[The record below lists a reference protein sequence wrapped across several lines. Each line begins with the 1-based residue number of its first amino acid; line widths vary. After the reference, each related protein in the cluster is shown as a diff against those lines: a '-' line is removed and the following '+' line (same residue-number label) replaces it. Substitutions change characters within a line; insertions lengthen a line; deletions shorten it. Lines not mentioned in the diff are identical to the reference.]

1 MKKYEKEILINQLSN
16 EEKELKHLKGIYNKA
31 LQDINDNL
39 ATLLGRNDA
48 SMQHVI
54 YQVDYQKA
62 LKKQISGILDELNAK
77 QFKSISDYMAQ
88 CYENGFLGAMY
99 SIHKQ
104 GVPII
109 MPINQKKV
117 VEALK
122 TDSKISEG
130 LYKKLSVDTELLK
143 KRIANNLSR
152 GISSNMTYS
161 NIAKNIASDGKVGY
175 NNAARIARTEGGRID
190 NKSRYDAMVEAKA
203 NGADVLKSWNSTLD
217 GKTRPEHRKLDGEIR
232 ELEEKF
238 SNGLM
243 YPCDRAGKAADVIN
257 CRCVVMQETRW
268 ALDEDELQTLK
279 DRAAYFGLDKTKD
292 FEDFKKK
299 YLKAVANSAKSSKI
313 NKELSQAAKDLIDE
327 LETNKVEFRE
337 VQKLSKTLSTD
348 EIIEKLGGGDMTAG
362 SCSSLA
368 FCYAGNKNGLDV
380 VDFRGGNSQHSF
392 SLNKNIQTIIE
403 LPGVNGTVTKVKKEI
418 QGTMEVLKTLE
429 LNKEYYLGTGK
440 HAAIVRR
447 LETGYEY
454 LELQSS
460 IQNGWMP
467 FDGGRYGT
475 MADTLSKRFG
485 CRKTVDKSYGVVWER
500 SVFLAEVDSF
510 ADNTDFERLLGYI
523 NTAADK
529 QKKGASGSVK

>member
-16 EEKELKHLKGIYNKA
+16 EEKELKHLKGIYKKA
-31 LQDINDNL
+31 LQDINDNI
-39 ATLLGRNDA
+39 ATLLGRDDA

-88 CYENGFLGAMY
+88 CYESGFLGAMY
-99 SIHKQ
+99 SMHKQ

-109 MPINQKKV
+109 IPINQKKV

-130 LYKKLSVDTELLK
+130 LYKKLGIDTELLK
-143 KRIANNLSR
+143 RRISNNLSR

-161 NIAKNIASDGKVGY
+161 DIAKNIASDGKVGY

-190 NKSRYDAMVEAKA
+190 NKARFDAMIEAKA
-203 NGADVLKSWNSTLD
+203 KGADVLKSWNSTLD

-257 CRCVVMQETRW
+257 CRCLVMQETRW

-292 FEDFKKK
+292 FADFKQK
-299 YLKAVANSAKSSKI
+299 YLKAAEKNLASPTINSGIILTAQKTFSKKLETSTANEQHVMKMQMHSEYVDYAENEDLPVAFLYDVDKDIIEYNPKAP
-313 NKELSQAAKDLIDE
+313 NFELYDLNFAQAHELSHRIDILEYDSMASAEFKEAIKTCKAKV
-327 LETNKVEFRE
+327 LEN
-337 VQKLSKTLSTD
+337 TD
-348 EIIEKLGGGDMTAG
+348 EIQAWFEKGGKYQNSFALSDIISAL
-362 SCSSLA
+362 S
-368 FCYAGNKNGLDV
+368 GNEITVPVGHSDEYWEKEENVVREIFANISAIDVLD
-380 VDFRGGNSQHSF
+380 
-392 SLNKNIQTIIE
+392 
-403 LPGVNGTVTKVKKEI
+403 TKEKE
-418 QGTMEVLKTLE
+418 E
-429 LNKEYYLGTGK
+429 LNSLLHELY
-440 HAAIVRR
+440 AA
-447 LETGYEY
+447 
-454 LELQSS
+454 
-460 IQNGWMP
+460 
-467 FDGGRYGT
+467 YG
-475 MADTLSKRFG
+475 A
-485 CRKTVDKSYGVVWER
+485 VIE
-500 SVFLAEVDSF
+500 
-510 ADNTDFERLLGYI
+510 
-523 NTAADK
+523 
-529 QKKGASGSVK
+529 